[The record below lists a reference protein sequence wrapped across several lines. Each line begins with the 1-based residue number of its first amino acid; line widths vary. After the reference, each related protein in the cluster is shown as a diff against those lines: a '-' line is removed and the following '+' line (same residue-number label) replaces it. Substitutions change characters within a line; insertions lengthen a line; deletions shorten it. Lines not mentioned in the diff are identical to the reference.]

1 MTSTTKNSNKK
12 IIKTDKEEVVGK
24 ASTKQKKITTPQ
36 LVRGMHDVLPS
47 DWLYWDH
54 IIEQINYQAQSYGY
68 GRLET
73 PVLEKTSLFTRAI
86 GATTDIVEKEMYSFT
101 DQSSDHLTL
110 RPEYTAGLA
119 RAYIEHGLLSWPQPV
134 KLYALGPIFRHERP
148 QAGRYRSFWQ
158 IDYEIMGD
166 ASAMADSQIILTAWS
181 LCQSLQLPVT
191 VQINSVGCPDCR
203 LDYRQALQDYYKTK
217 KSDLC
222 EDCKKRLQRNP
233 LRLLDC
239 KETACKE
246 LAKNAPQLVDSLC
259 QACRQHFVTVLEYLD
274 GVELTYQLN
283 PYLVR
288 GLDYYTRTVFE
299 IWSQDDDGGQ
309 TALAAGGR
317 YDNLIAELGG
327 QPTPA
332 VGFAAGLERLVN
344 EMKKRQVVLPPVHKP
359 DVFLACLGN
368 EAKKVALKLFEDL
381 KSQGVK
387 VGESFAKDGLKS
399 QLESANR
406 LGVKYTLVLGQKE
419 MMDGT
424 VIIRDMENGIQ
435 EVVDFKKTVSEV
447 KKRLAAYRAEILLV
461 KEQSLDQ
468 DTTITKS
475 QE

>member
-1 MTSTTKNSNKK
+1 MFNNKNSNKK
-12 IIKTDKEEVVGK
+12 TSRSEKEALALAAKSGV
-24 ASTKQKKITTPQ
+24 KQKRISTPQ
-36 LVRGMHDVLPS
+36 LVRGMHDIMPT
-47 DWLYWDH
+47 DWLWWNY
-54 IIEQINYQAQSYGY
+54 INEQIVKQADIYGY
-68 GRLET
+68 SRLET
-73 PVLEKTSLFTRAI
+73 PILEKTSLFTRAI
-86 GATTDIVEKEMYSFT
+86 GTATDIVEKEMYSFV
-101 DQSSDHLTL
+101 DQSGDHLTL

-119 RAYIEHGLLSWPQPV
+119 RAYIEHGMLAWPQPV
-134 KLYALGPIFRHERP
+134 KVYSLGPIFRHERP

-158 IDYEIMGD
+158 IDYEILGD
-166 ASAMADSQIILTAWS
+166 PSAMADSQIILTALS
-181 LCQSLQLPVT
+181 LCQSLSLPVT

-203 LDYRQALQDYYKTK
+203 VDYRQALQDYYRTK

-239 KETACKE
+239 KEPACRD
-246 LAKNAPQLVDSLC
+246 LTKNAPQLVDSLC
-259 QACRQHFVTVLEYLD
+259 QNCRQHFVTVLEYLD

-299 IWSQDDDGGQ
+299 IWSQDDEGGQ

-327 QPTPA
+327 QETAA
-332 VGFAAGLERLVN
+332 VGFAAGVDRLVN
-344 EMKKRQVVLPPVHKP
+344 EMKQRQVDLPAPNNP

-368 EAKKVALKLFEDL
+368 EAKKLALKLFEDL
-381 KSQGVK
+381 KNQGVR
-387 VGESFAKDGLKS
+387 VGENFAKDGLKA

-424 VIIRDMENGIQ
+424 VIVRDMENGIQ
-435 EVVDFKKTVSEV
+435 ETVDLKKIVNEV
-447 KKRLAAYRAEILLV
+447 KKRLVAYRTEV
-461 KEQSLDQ
+461 SLAQ
-468 DTTITKS
+468 DVLGK
-475 QE
+475 